1 MRAIR
6 RWLKGESGQSV
17 ILIVLS
23 IVVLCG
29 FAALAVDIGV
39 QSVDKGELQNA
50 ADAAALAGA
59 RELSNVATAK
69 TTAAHYAELNGVP
82 AANVTATTPY
92 NGNANRI
99 EVVCTRTVQFS
110 FARVFGIKS
119 KVISARAVAEKAGL
133 SGGPFGYALFS
144 GGTTNALALQLYT
157 GNLYIDGSIHSNNA
171 IVMNSTSQHITGNAE
186 AVTSFTTS
194 SAIRIDGICQA
205 AYIDINQWVGAIIPN
220 QVVTAASNIT
230 MPDFSADAQAEATA
244 TGVTYN
250 ADPTFSGT
258 TINVDSSVYVN
269 GPLTVSGASFTGK
282 GILLAK
288 DTINLSGN
296 ITASSTSDSVCI
308 YSKTGNISINGT
320 NIVITGILYA
330 PNGSVNIAGSNIT
343 IHGRVIAKAVTLNGS
358 NISIIAGANDLS
370 CLPGGTVALVE

>member
-1 MRAIR
+1 MRAMR
-6 RWLKGESGQSV
+6 QWLKGESGQSV

-59 RELSNVATAK
+59 RELTNVATAK
-69 TTAAHYAELNGVP
+69 TTATHYAGLNGVP

-99 EVVCTRTVQFS
+99 EVVCTRTVQYS

-157 GNLYIDGSIHSNNA
+157 GNLYINGSVHSNNA
-171 IVMNSTSQHITGNAE
+171 IVMNSASQYITGNAE

-205 AYIDINQWVGAIIPN
+205 AYIDINKWVGATIPN
-220 QVVTAASNIT
+220 QVVTAASIIT
-230 MPDFSADAQAEATA
+230 MPDFSAEAQAEAA
-244 TGVTYN
+244 ASGITYN
-250 ADPTFSGT
+250 GNQTFSNNSV
-258 TINVDSSVYVN
+258 NVDSSIYVN
-269 GPLTVSGASFTGK
+269 GTLTVSGTSFNGK
-282 GILLAK
+282 GIMLATN
-288 DTINLSGN
+288 DINISGN
-296 ITASSTSDSVCI
+296 TLVSSSSSVCV
-308 YSKTGNISINGT
+308 YSKTGNISINGS
-320 NIVITGILYA
+320 NIEVNGVLYA
-330 PNGSVNIAGSNIT
+330 PNGTINIAGSNIT
-343 IHGRVIAKAVTLNGS
+343 IKGRVIAKSVSINGS
-358 NISIIAGANDLS
+358 SISIVAGTNDLS
-370 CLPGGTVALVE
+370 CLPGGTVSLVE

>member
-1 MRAIR
+1 MRAMR
-6 RWLKGESGQSV
+6 QWLKGESGQSV

-23 IVVLCG
+23 IVVLCR

-59 RELSNVATAK
+59 RELTNVATAK
-69 TTAAHYAELNGVP
+69 TTATHYAGLNGVP

-99 EVVCTRTVQFS
+99 EVVCTRTVQYS

-157 GNLYIDGSIHSNNA
+157 GNLYINGSVHSNNA
-171 IVMNSTSQHITGNAE
+171 IVMNSASQYITGNAE

-205 AYIDINQWVGAIIPN
+205 AYIDINKWVGATIPN
-220 QVVTAASNIT
+220 QVVTAASIIT
-230 MPDFSADAQAEATA
+230 MPDFSAEAQAEAA
-244 TGVTYN
+244 ASGITYN
-250 ADPTFSGT
+250 GNQTFSNNSV
-258 TINVDSSVYVN
+258 NVDSSIYVN
-269 GPLTVSGASFTGK
+269 GTLTVSGTSFNGK
-282 GILLAK
+282 GIMLATN
-288 DTINLSGN
+288 DINISGN
-296 ITASSTSDSVCI
+296 TLVSSSSSVCV
-308 YSKTGNISINGT
+308 YSKTGNISINGS
-320 NIVITGILYA
+320 NIEVNGVLYA
-330 PNGSVNIAGSNIT
+330 PNGTINIAGSNIT
-343 IHGRVIAKAVTLNGS
+343 IKGRVIAKSVSINGS
-358 NISIIAGANDLS
+358 SISIVAGTNDLS
-370 CLPGGTVALVE
+370 CLPGGTVSLVE